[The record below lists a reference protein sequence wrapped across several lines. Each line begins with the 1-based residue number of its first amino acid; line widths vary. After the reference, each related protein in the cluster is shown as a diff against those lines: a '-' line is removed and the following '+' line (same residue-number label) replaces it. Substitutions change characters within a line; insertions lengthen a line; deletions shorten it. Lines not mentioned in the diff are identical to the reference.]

1 MRGSFAIAKPP
12 LAASLFLVAALLD
25 STPASAAM
33 KGCDTGGVSGFKVFL
48 SDVSVTGLEADPG
61 KLSEAL
67 YFVLDGK
74 LQSLASAGPGASP
87 QIIRCPGRQ
96 PNISG
101 QDYTPSLVK
110 ALNTDDVLLDLW
122 GSIAAR
128 QGGGQQQEDVW
139 VAYYLIPLANYDPH
153 GAVKPLQ
160 HANVSNPVGPLSDPV
175 ADVLAMLDQGPGFD
189 TYASIVL
196 GLKLAKNR
204 DYDNARA
211 ALCAAQ
217 SRLAASSGG
226 AATPNPQTA
235 ALSAYVGEKLQQNYD
250 AAIHD
255 SHYKGAMK
263 QLGDLLGKPNEC
275 PAG

>member
-1 MRGSFAIAKPP
+1 MRGSFNILRP
-12 LAASLFLVAALLD
+12 LLAGSLLLLVTLLGSAPAL
-25 STPASAAM
+25 AAM

-48 SDVSVTGLEADPG
+48 SDVSVTGLQADPG

-74 LQSLASAGPGASP
+74 LQSLPGAGPGAGP

-101 QDYTPSLVK
+101 QDYTASLVK

-128 QGGGQQQEDVW
+128 EGGGQQQEDVW

-160 HANVSNPVGPLSDPV
+160 HANVSNPVGPLLDPV
-175 ADVLAMLDQGPGFD
+175 ADIQAMLDRGPGFD

-204 DYDNARA
+204 EYDNARA

-217 SRLAASSGG
+217 SRLAAASGG
-226 AATPNPQTA
+226 AATPDPQTA
-235 ALSAYVGEKLQQNYD
+235 ALSAYVGDKLQQNYD
-250 AAIHD
+250 AAVHD
-255 SHYKGAMK
+255 SHYKGAMR